1 MLSTI
6 LQRYWWMILIRGI
19 LAILFG
25 ILVFTWP
32 GITLLSLVFVF
43 GFYALADGIANIVT
57 AIGGRREQEHWWLL
71 LLLGLAGVALGVL
84 TFLNPGITAL
94 ALLFFIAIWAIVTG
108 GLQIVAAIRL
118 RKEIEGEFWLAL
130 AGAASV
136 GLGVL
141 LIARPGAGALAV
153 LWIIGA
159 YALAFGVILLILAFK
174 ARGFVKEVRAA
185 TAGLRGLSIVLPT
198 DARRRAR

>member
-32 GITLLSLVFVF
+32 GITLLSLVLVF
-43 GFYALADGIANIVT
+43 GAYALVDGIANVVT
-57 AIGGRREQEHWWLL
+57 AIGGRREQEHWWVL

-94 ALLFFIAIWAIVTG
+94 VLLFYIAVWAIVTG
-108 GLQIVAAIRL
+108 LLQIVAAIRL

-136 GLGVL
+136 ALGVL
-141 LIARPGAGALAV
+141 LIARPGEGALAV

-159 YALAFGVILLILAFK
+159 YAILFGVVLLILAFK
-174 ARGFVKEVRAA
+174 ARGFVKQVRSA
-185 TAGLRGLSIVLPT
+185 TANLR
-198 DARRRAR
+198 A

>member
-25 ILVFTWP
+25 IMVFTWP

-94 ALLFFIAIWAIVTG
+94 VLLFYIAIWAIVTG
-108 GLQIVAAIRL
+108 VLQIVAAIRL

-185 TAGLRGLSIVLPT
+185 TAGLR
-198 DARRRAR
+198 A

>member
-25 ILVFTWP
+25 ILVFVWP

-185 TAGLRGLSIVLPT
+185 TAGLR
-198 DARRRAR
+198 A

>member
-6 LQRYWWMILIRGI
+6 LARFWWMILLRGI

-25 ILVFTWP
+25 ILVFAWP
-32 GITLLSLVFVF
+32 GITLLALVFLF
-43 GFYALADGIANIVT
+43 GFYALADGIANVVT
-57 AIGGRREQEHWWLL
+57 AIGGRREREHWWVL
-71 LLLGLAGVALGVL
+71 LLLGLAGVALGIL

-94 ALLFFIAIWAIVTG
+94 VLLLYIAIWAIVTG
-108 GLQIVAAIRL
+108 LLQIMAAIRL

-153 LWIIGA
+153 LWIIGF
-159 YALAFGVILLILAFK
+159 YAILFGVILLILAFK
-174 ARGFVKEVRAA
+174 ARGFVRDVRAA
-185 TAGLRGLSIVLPT
+185 TADLR
-198 DARRRAR
+198 A